1 MHCIY
6 NSLYWIFVTYVYHE
20 PEFPQWEKLI
30 YNHPYYKRSIYR
42 NKTYL
47 NVQGIILLLIQA
59 INHKHSPIFTRKH
72 YFGCKDNLSVIL
84 LKHGANPY
92 GTVCFAREVIRTYRP
107 KCIYTSALSRRQ
119 QCSAVQYSINVTHSR
134 SNGAFIA
141 KQNGNYVL
149 KTFCALHLGWVS
161 LMLNFVPS
169 IFGSPTNS
177 PYCFI
182 G

>member
-1 MHCIY
+1 MLCWICDASDVYLY
-6 NSLYWIFVTYVYHE
+6 NIRDECSEEGGLCYGFFSQYTASWFSLLSVPT
-20 PEFPQWEKLI
+20 
-30 YNHPYYKRSIYR
+30 
-42 NKTYL
+42 

-59 INHKHSPIFTRKH
+59 INHKYSPIFTRKH
-72 YFGCKDNLSVIL
+72 YFGCKDNHSVIL

-107 KCIYTSALSRRQ
+107 KCIYTSPWADDS
-119 QCSAVQYSINVTHSR
+119 SAVQYNIYVTHSR
-134 SNGAFIA
+134 SNGAFSA
-141 KQNGNYVL
+141 QQNGKYVL

-169 IFGSPTNS
+169 IFGSPTDS